1 MGETI
6 YKGAPSYDLMLQLQ
20 LGIRWSVGRIT
31 PERRVT
37 LPQCCPP
44 PAPPACWVPGPELCC
59 ACLKLAS
66 LAARAVI
73 AT

>member
-31 PERRVT
+31 PERHVMASPPL
-37 LPQCCPP
+37 LPR
-44 PAPPACWVPGPELCC
+44 L
-59 ACLKLAS
+59 
-66 LAARAVI
+66 RAVCQ
-73 AT
+73 ARNCAAPA

>member
-44 PAPPACWVPGPELCC
+44 LPPRLRAGCRARNCAAPV
-59 ACLKLAS
+59 
-66 LAARAVI
+66 
-73 AT
+73 